1 MPLRIGFARQTITP
15 SLERPVYLAGFGQNR
30 PAQSVHDDLWACAL
44 ALEVG
49 PQRVVLAALDLIGLP
64 RMHVLEIEQRLAEF
78 APGTGLLLA
87 CTHNHDGPDTIGLW
101 GPDSSTP
108 GTDPQYLAWLKE
120 RVLETLRAAL
130 EGLQPARMRVAA
142 TRVPGVARNARDPH
156 IVDDELT
163 ALQFLQP
170 EQGDVLATAM
180 IFPCHPEVMWE
191 HNQAISADYPGFLR
205 RRVEEATGAPCIFFV
220 GALGGMMT
228 PDTDEHTF
236 AEAERIGKTVAEAG
250 IRALSAG
257 RDISP
262 DHLVHRRREVPVP
275 MTNPLF
281 HMAMAAGLLPS
292 VPLVDGQVVTEVN
305 LLQVGPVWL
314 AGAPGELLPGPGLE
328 LKASLHR
335 AGAEVAG
342 VIGLVN
348 DEVGYIL
355 PQEDFVYPED
365 PFQPGSHYEE
375 TMSLGPET
383 APRLLAALKEVA
395 QAARPVP

>member
-1 MPLRIGFARQTITP
+1 MSLRIGFARQTITP
-15 SLERPVYLAGFGQNR
+15 SPERTVYLAGFGQNR
-30 PAQSVHDDLWACAL
+30 PARSVHDDLWACAL

-49 PQRVVLAALDLIGLP
+49 SQRVVLAALDLIGLP
-64 RMHVLEIEQRLAEF
+64 RMHVLEIEERLAER

-101 GPDSSTP
+101 GPDTSTP

-120 RVLETLRAAL
+120 RVLETLRTAL
-130 EGLQPARMRVAA
+130 EGLRPARMRAAA
-142 TRVPGVARNARDPH
+142 TRVPGVARNARDPD

-163 ALQFLQP
+163 ALQFLHP
-170 EQGDVLATAM
+170 ERGDVLATM
-180 IFPCHPEVMWE
+180 MVFPCHPEVMGE

-205 RRVEEATGAPCIFFV
+205 RHVEDMTGAPCIFFV

-236 AEAERIGKTVAEAG
+236 AEAERLGKAVAEAG
-250 IRALSAG
+250 LRALSAG
-257 RDISP
+257 RDVP
-262 DHLVHRRREVPVP
+262 PVPLTHRRREVSVP

-292 VPLVDGQVVTEVN
+292 APLSDGQVVTEVN
-305 LLQVGPVWL
+305 LLRIGPVWL
-314 AGAPGELLPGPGLE
+314 AGVPGELLPGPGLE
-328 LKASLHR
+328 IKAFLRR

-355 PQEDFVYPED
+355 PQEGFVYPDD

-383 APRLLAALKEVA
+383 APRLLAALREMTENL
-395 QAARPVP
+395 RSG

>member
-1 MPLRIGFARQTITP
+1 MPLRMGFARQTITP
-15 SLERPVYLAGFGQNR
+15 SLDRPVYLAGFGQNR
-30 PAQSVHDDLWACAL
+30 PARSVHDDLWACTL
-44 ALEVG
+44 ALELEE
-49 PQRVVLAALDLIGLP
+49 QRVVLAALDLIGLP
-64 RMHVLEIEQRLAEF
+64 RTYVLEIEERLAEQ

-101 GPDSSTP
+101 GPDYSTP
-108 GTDPQYLAWLKE
+108 GTDPQYLTWLKE
-120 RVLETLRAAL
+120 RVLETLLAAL
-130 EGLQPARMRVAA
+130 EGLQPARMRAAA

-163 ALQFLQP
+163 ALQFLCP
-170 EQGDVLATAM
+170 ERGDVLATLM
-180 IFPCHPEVMWE
+180 LFPCHPEVMWE

-205 RRVEEATGAPCIFFV
+205 RHAEDATGAPCIFLV

-236 AEAERIGKTVAEAG
+236 AEAERIGKAVAGAG
-250 IRALSAG
+250 LRALSAG
-257 RDISP
+257 RDILP
-262 DHLVHRRREVPVP
+262 THLTHLRRQVLVP

-292 VPLVDGQVVTEVN
+292 VPLLEGQVVTEVN

-314 AGAPGELLPGPGLE
+314 AGVPGELSPGLGLE
-328 LKASLHR
+328 VKTLLR
-335 AGAEVAG
+335 QAGAEVAG

-348 DEVGYIL
+348 DEIGYIL
-355 PQEDFVYPED
+355 PKEDFTYPDD

-375 TMSLGPET
+375 TMSLGRET

-395 QAARPVP
+395 QAARPAS